1 MSTRIPIVE
10 MAIGQCPLSDINSS
24 FDPLC
29 HFCEVFAGAVC
40 HLATH
45 FESPP
50 SWFGLVCPCYTP
62 APPHHHAAASQSQH
76 QVESGTSSSCGKQTK
91 VSDVTCGDVRG
102 RWSAGLVA
110 KLRKDGK
117 ESKYNKGWAGAWW
130 VGVSWVPFTPRVD
143 VSCPCCAAED
153 SCRQSFSESI
163 HSRFSP
169 INPGGSCSKASEV
182 LLSLPHW
189 QQLVNM

>member
-29 HFCEVFAGAVC
+29 HFCEVSAGAVC

-50 SWFGLVCPCYTP
+50 SWFGLVCPCYLPP
-62 APPHHHAAASQSQH
+62 AHHHAAASQSQH

-130 VGVSWVPFTPRVD
+130 GSLGCLLPPGSTCLAPAVPLRTVADSLSPKASICVSLQSILVAVH
-143 VSCPCCAAED
+143 
-153 SCRQSFSESI
+153 QKSFSLSCIGSSWSI
-163 HSRFSP
+163 
-169 INPGGSCSKASEV
+169 CK
-182 LLSLPHW
+182 
-189 QQLVNM
+189 

>member
-1 MSTRIPIVE
+1 MANAHCLISIPVLIRFVISVRYRLELFVILPRISKAPQV
-10 MAIGQCPLSDINSS
+10 
-24 FDPLC
+24 
-29 HFCEVFAGAVC
+29 
-40 HLATH
+40 
-45 FESPP
+45 
-50 SWFGLVCPCYTP
+50 GLVWFFRVTL

-163 HSRFSP
+163 RLRFSP

-182 LLSLPHW
+182 LLSLLHW